1 MAPLTKSRPIGVAQN
16 KRDISRIRWIYTF
29 VKLRGYLTKGF
40 EGGPLTKPR
49 PIGVA
54 HSEREIANI
63 AGMGLTNELIRG
75 ISMGRLKSIG
85 LTLTPLLNYVVI

>member
-49 PIGVA
+49 PIGLA
-54 HSEREIANI
+54 HSNREISNF
-63 AGMGLTNELIRG
+63 AGMRLTKALIEG
-75 ISMGRLKSIG
+75 I
-85 LTLTPLLNYVVI
+85 